1 MNIINNDTKS
11 DNLDEMRQ
19 FLENPNDQNWHEN
32 KYKNLMVPFLQI
44 LSITVDVEF
53 LIKKISL

>member
-19 FLENPNDQNWHEN
+19 FLEKIQ
-32 KYKNLMVPFLQI
+32 M
-44 LSITVDVEF
+44 
-53 LIKKISL
+53 IKTDMKINTKI